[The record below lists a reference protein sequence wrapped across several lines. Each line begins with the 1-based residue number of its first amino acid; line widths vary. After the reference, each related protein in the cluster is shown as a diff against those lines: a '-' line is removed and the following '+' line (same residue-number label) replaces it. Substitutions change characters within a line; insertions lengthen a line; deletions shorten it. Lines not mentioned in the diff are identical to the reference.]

1 MEDCRYISLFT
12 KCVYEISLCL
22 KINQTVYEIQ
32 GHCNFFALCTI
43 VASQSEINMKDIIG
57 HYELSSV
64 CHSFMDSWGEFN
76 HDEEG
81 KCKLADNKE
90 YN

>member
-1 MEDCRYISLFT
+1 
-12 KCVYEISLCL
+12 
-22 KINQTVYEIQ
+22 
-32 GHCNFFALCTI
+32 
-43 VASQSEINMKDIIG
+43 MKDIIG
-57 HYELSSV
+57 HYVLSSV

>member
-1 MEDCRYISLFT
+1 
-12 KCVYEISLCL
+12 
-22 KINQTVYEIQ
+22 
-32 GHCNFFALCTI
+32 
-43 VASQSEINMKDIIG
+43 MKDIIG

-90 YN
+90 YNQKLYHFSGFTKNDVNLVKLIFGLDIPKVIAKVFITCSKKKH

>member
-1 MEDCRYISLFT
+1 M
-12 KCVYEISLCL
+12 
-22 KINQTVYEIQ
+22 Q
-32 GHCNFFALCTI
+32 GHCSFFALCTI